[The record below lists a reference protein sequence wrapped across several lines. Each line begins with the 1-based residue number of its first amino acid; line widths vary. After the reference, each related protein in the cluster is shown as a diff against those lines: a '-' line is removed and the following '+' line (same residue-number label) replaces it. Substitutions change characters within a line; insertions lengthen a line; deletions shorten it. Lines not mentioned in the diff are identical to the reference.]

1 MERRESLCL
10 PTLRPETTSVDKNR
24 RNTKQLE
31 VVWEAIKNES
41 SHPTADQIYDK
52 VRKEL
57 PNISLGTVYRNL
69 QKLVSDGKL
78 QVLTLGRSQHFDPLV
93 EHHQHFICESCEQV
107 YDVMLDAEERL
118 FPAKLPREGFTVT
131 SHRTAFY
138 GRCKQCAE

>member
-1 MERRESLCL
+1 
-10 PTLRPETTSVDKNR
+10 VDKKR
-24 RNTKQLE
+24 RNTRQLE
-31 VVWEAIKNES
+31 VVWDAIKDEP

-69 QKLVSDGKL
+69 QKLVGDGKL

-93 EHHQHFICESCEQV
+93 AHHQHFICEGCDQV
-107 YDVMLDAEERL
+107 YDVLLDSEERL

-131 SHRTAFY
+131 SRRTAFY
-138 GRCKQCAE
+138 GRCKRCAE